1 MTVPPA
7 KEGGVQGT
15 LDDDLATEEA
25 PAARGPK
32 RASEVIDDPRLRR
45 AFNGFAAIFAFYWVV
60 ERLWP
65 SPAGVILKG
74 MVIGGLY
81 ALVAL
86 GLALV
91 YRANRIINFA
101 QGDLGGAP
109 AALAVLLIVS
119 LRWPYPL
126 AMLTGL
132 LSGVVLG
139 IVVEFLVIRPF
150 AKAPRLI
157 LTVVTIALGAVLAA
171 VEIGLPVIFNVQ
183 TPPQNFDSPFNW

>member
-15 LDDDLATEEA
+15 RLDDDVAADDVATDDVAPEEA
-25 PAARGPK
+25 PAAARPK

-45 AFNGFAAIFAFYWVV
+45 AFNGFAAIFAFYWVI

-81 ALVAL
+81 ALIAL

-109 AALAVLLIVS
+109 AAMAVLLIVS
-119 LRWPYPL
+119 LKWPYPL
-126 AMLTGL
+126 AMLAGL
-132 LSGVVLG
+132 AGGVALGVV
-139 IVVEFLVIRPF
+139 IEFVVI
-150 AKAPRLI
+150 
-157 LTVVTIALGAVLAA
+157 
-171 VEIGLPVIFNVQ
+171 
-183 TPPQNFDSPFNW
+183 